1 MNGYWEINSVMIEGK
16 EIKNYPFSGT
26 IDYFILDEKNKGF
39 RKKVKPKIDGSFEI
53 NMHEIKF
60 EIEMK
65 KNDIYLVYGKGKNFV
80 ESVVKL
86 DSTKMI
92 LKNMDGFVYEYKRF
106 LPNNFLLKKPATP
119 PPFTKS
125 MSLLS
130 FLSFLLEDEY
140 DCLTKS

>member
-1 MNGYWEINSVMIEGK
+1 MKKINFVIIALFGLIFYSCNETKNLQYINGYWEINSVMIEGK

-53 NMHEIKF
+53 NMHEINF

-80 ESVVKL
+80 ESIIKL

-106 LPNNFLLKKPATP
+106 LPNNFL
-119 PPFTKS
+119 
-125 MSLLS
+125 
-130 FLSFLLEDEY
+130 DE
-140 DCLTKS
+140 

>member
-1 MNGYWEINSVMIEGK
+1 MKKINFVIIALFGLIFYSCNETKNLQYINGYWEINSVMIEGK

-26 IDYFILDEKNKGF
+26 VDYFIIDEKNKGF

-53 NMHEIKF
+53 NMHEINF

-80 ESVVKL
+80 ESVIKL

-92 LKNMDGFVYEYKRF
+92 LKNMDGYVYEYKRF
-106 LPNNFLLKKPATP
+106 LPNNFL
-119 PPFTKS
+119 
-125 MSLLS
+125 
-130 FLSFLLEDEY
+130 DE
-140 DCLTKS
+140 

>member
-1 MNGYWEINSVMIEGK
+1 MKKINFVIITLFGLIFYSCDEKKNLQYMNGYWEINSVKIEGK

-26 IDYFILDEKNKGF
+26 VDYFILDEKNKGF

-53 NMHEIKF
+53 NMHEINF

-80 ESVVKL
+80 ESVIKL

-92 LKNMDGFVYEYKRF
+92 LKNMNGFVYEYKRF
-106 LPNNFLLKKPATP
+106 LPNNFL
-119 PPFTKS
+119 
-125 MSLLS
+125 
-130 FLSFLLEDEY
+130 DE
-140 DCLTKS
+140 

>member
-1 MNGYWEINSVMIEGK
+1 MKKINFTIIIFSGLIFYSCNETKNLRYLNGYWKISSVQIEGK

-39 RKKVKPKIDGSFEI
+39 RKKVQPKIDGSFEI
-53 NMHEIKF
+53 NMHEINF

-80 ESVVKL
+80 ESVIKL

-106 LPNNFLLKKPATP
+106 LPNNFL
-119 PPFTKS
+119 
-125 MSLLS
+125 
-130 FLSFLLEDEY
+130 DE
-140 DCLTKS
+140 

>member
-1 MNGYWEINSVMIEGK
+1 MKKINFVIISLFGLIFYSCNEKKNLQYMNGYWEINSVMIEGK

-53 NMHEIKF
+53 TMHEIKF

-106 LPNNFLLKKPATP
+106 LPNNFL
-119 PPFTKS
+119 
-125 MSLLS
+125 
-130 FLSFLLEDEY
+130 DE
-140 DCLTKS
+140 

>member
-1 MNGYWEINSVMIEGK
+1 MKKINFVIIILFGLIFYSCNETKNLQYMNGYWEINSVMIEGK

-106 LPNNFLLKKPATP
+106 LPNNFL
-119 PPFTKS
+119 
-125 MSLLS
+125 
-130 FLSFLLEDEY
+130 DE
-140 DCLTKS
+140 